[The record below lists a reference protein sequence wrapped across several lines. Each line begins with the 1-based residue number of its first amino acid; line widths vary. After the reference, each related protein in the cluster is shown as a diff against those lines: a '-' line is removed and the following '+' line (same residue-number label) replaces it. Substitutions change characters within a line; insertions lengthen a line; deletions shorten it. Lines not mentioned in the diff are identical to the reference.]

1 MSNFQRPGL
10 KKIETFLYHETG
22 LLDRMQLRQWIDLFT
37 DSGDYWMPVKPDQED
52 PINHIS
58 IFYDDRDLM
67 EIRLRH
73 FNNPRSHS
81 KDFDIRSS
89 HVLGNIQIVDFNER
103 NGDCSVSCNFQCIM
117 YYREKQDIFAGTCL
131 YSLVRGEG
139 QGMDAYKIQRKR
151 VDLINCDAP
160 HGSIQSYV

>member
-10 KKIETFLYHETG
+10 KKIETFLYRESG
-22 LLDRMQLRQWIDLFT
+22 YLDRMELREWIDMFT
-37 DSGDYWMPVKPDQED
+37 QSGDYWMPVKPDQED

-73 FNNPRSHS
+73 LDNPRSHS
-81 KDFDIRSS
+81 KDFTVRSS
-89 HVLGNIQIVDFNER
+89 HVLGNVCIAEFDPS
-103 NGDCSVSCNFQCIM
+103 NGNCTVTCNFQCVM
-117 YYREKQDIFAGTCL
+117 YYREQQDLYAGTCR
-131 YSLVRGEG
+131 YDLVLDDGRY
-139 QGMDAYKIQRKR
+139 MIQRKR
-151 VDLINCDAP
+151 VDVINCDAP

>member
-10 KKIETFLYHETG
+10 KKIEMFLYRESG
-22 LLDRMQLRQWIDLFT
+22 YLDNMQLRQWIDMFT
-37 DSGDYWMPVKPDQED
+37 ASGDYWMPVAVDQAD

-73 FNNPRSHS
+73 LNNPRSHS
-81 KDFDIRSS
+81 KDFSVRSS
-89 HVLGNIQIVDFNER
+89 HVLGNVCIDEFNQD
-103 NGDCSVSCNFQCIM
+103 NGDCTVSCNFQCVM
-117 YYREKQDIFAGTCL
+117 YSRDQQEVYAGRCNYQLVMQDGH
-131 YSLVRGEG
+131 Y
-139 QGMDAYKIQRKR
+139 MIQRKR

>member
-1 MSNFQRPGL
+1 MSTFQRPGL
-10 KKIETFLYHETG
+10 KKIENFLYRETG
-22 LLDRMQLRQWIDLFT
+22 HLDRMELREWIDLFT
-37 DSGDYWMPVKPDQED
+37 DTGDYWMPIKPDQED

-81 KDFDIRSS
+81 KDFTIRGS
-89 HVLGNIQIVDFNER
+89 HVLGNVQIESFDDSTGE
-103 NGDCSVSCNFQCIM
+103 CQVSCNFQSAM
-117 YYREKQDIFAGTCL
+117 YYREKQDVFAGTCL
-131 YSLVRGEG
+131 YTLVLQDG
-139 QGMDAYKIQRKR
+139 QYRIQRKR